1 MKEKNL
7 LTLDALTKSN
17 IWSVSESELANM
29 LIEGKKDEDYEDM
42 ETHYMNI
49 IRTVFDLAYLD
60 RKNEEEVARLEQQH
74 YEIFS
79 YPSEGEIDAIAIR
92 KHAIKKITDL
102 TLENVQHLDAIEV
115 LELIKRNMGTGW
127 KGLSLSIQDIIE
139 SAFFVDYTTLPES
152 TMHRKGGI
160 IDRRKSDG
168 YDVLEII
175 RGGWIE
181 AIFLKAKPKVEKV
194 KTDFSFKESDD
205 DRDEDNMDDDDDME
219 NLPDD
224 NNDDDRDEDADEP
237 MEETPEI
244 EDIEVI
250 EEIEEVEGDEDRE

>member
-29 LIEGKKDEDYEDM
+29 LIEGKKDEDYENM